1 MPVVH
6 TSDECGWMCGSPPA
20 QGGRSILPVF
30 SGLAKRDRE
39 KKREGK
45 GGQTRKIKG
54 KAKKMTI
61 GRKKFEKRSFFL
73 NLERLP
79 SIYYPEPRGP

>member
-1 MPVVH
+1 MEA
-6 TSDECGWMCGSPPA
+6 TRIGSPIIE
-20 QGGRSILPVF
+20 GGRSILPVF